1 VKKIY
6 TFFFSILFF
15 SLQAQISQVK
25 DINPGA
31 ANNST
36 PTNLFDFN
44 GTLLF
49 RATDGLNG
57 IELWKSDGTTNGTVL
72 VKNIEA
78 TSSNSNP
85 SNFTLF
91 KGKTYFTAST
101 GTSITGLE
109 LYVTDGTDAGTT
121 LVKDIRV
128 GTGNSNPQNLTV
140 LNTNTLLFAATDG
153 VQGVE
158 LWKTDGT
165 EAGTVNVIDYTGA
178 TGSISA
184 IVSIKGM
191 AYISQIVSAT
201 GRELYKSDGTTAG
214 SSLVKD
220 INPGTGT
227 GMNTEIFVASNN
239 TLYFA
244 GNGGTTG
251 TELWKSDGTEA
262 GTVLVKEINPG
273 TANGNPRRFVELKG
287 LIYFNA
293 AGPEGVELWR
303 TNGTEAGTTLVT
315 DLNPGIG
322 NSNPDQLEVINGNLY
337 FWAQEDGTLYN
348 FFKYDGTTLTRLK
361 EFKAASNTVST
372 NYILNKGLIYF
383 AADGDGDAQR
393 ELWIT
398 DGTPAGTVSVI
409 SKLPT
414 GINPKGVNNLTLS
427 NKIIYFTASDLDG
440 VELFKM
446 NPDILANTD
455 RLAIESIV
463 AYPNPVIE
471 ELILNGSFGT
481 KANYT
486 INDVNGRI
494 VSHGVLVNNKIG
506 TSNLLPGI
514 HVVKIHDGEKQFATK
529 FVKL

>member
-1 VKKIY
+1 MKKIY

-25 DINPGA
+25 DINPGS

-49 RATDGLNG
+49 RATDGTNG
-57 IELWKSDGTTNGTVL
+57 VELWKSDGTTNGTVL

-101 GTSITGLE
+101 GTSVTGSE
-109 LYVTDGTDAGTT
+109 LYVTDGTEAGT
-121 LVKDIRV
+121 LLLKDIRP
-128 GTGNSNPQNLTV
+128 GTSSGNPQNITV
-140 LNTNTLLFAATDG
+140 LNTNTMLFAANDG

-165 EAGTVNVIDYTGA
+165 EAGTINVIDYPGT
-178 TGSISA
+178 TGSIST
-184 IVSIKGM
+184 IVTMNGI

-214 SSLVKD
+214 SALVKD
-220 INPGTGT
+220 INPGTGV
-227 GMNTEIFVASNN
+227 GINTEIFVASNN

-244 GNGGTTG
+244 GNSGTTG
-251 TELWKSDGTEA
+251 TELWKSDGTEV
-262 GTVLVKEINPG
+262 GTLLVKEINPG

-287 LIYFNA
+287 FIYFNA

-303 TNGTEAGTTLVT
+303 TNGTEAGTTLVA
-315 DLNPGIG
+315 DLNVGVG
-322 NSNPDQLEVINGNLY
+322 NSNPDQLEVVNGNLY

-372 NYILNKGLIYF
+372 SYILNKGLIYF

-398 DGTPAGTVSVI
+398 DGTPAGTVSVA

-446 NPDILANTD
+446 NPDILANTNGI
-455 RLAIESIV
+455 AIENIT
-463 AYPNPVIE
+463 AYPNPVDE
-471 ELILNGSFGT
+471 ELILNGSFST
-481 KANYT
+481 KASYT
-486 INDVNGRI
+486 IHDINGKI
-494 VSHGVLVNNKIG
+494 VRHGVLVNNKIV
-506 TSNLLPGI
+506 TNNLFSGI
-514 HVVKIHDGEKQFATK
+514 HVLKINDGEKQFVTK

>member
-1 VKKIY
+1 MVKIY
-6 TFFFSILFF
+6 TFLFSILFLT
-15 SLQAQISQVK
+15 LQAQISQVK

-31 ANNST
+31 ANSSN

-44 GTLLF
+44 GSLLF
-49 RATDGLNG
+49 RATDGATG
-57 IELWKSDGTTNGTVL
+57 IELWKSDGTANGTVL

-85 SNFTLF
+85 ANFTLF

-101 GTSITGLE
+101 GTTVTGSE
-109 LYVTDGTDAGTT
+109 LYVTDGTEAGTT
-121 LVKDIRV
+121 LLKDIRP
-128 GTGNSNPQNLTV
+128 GTASGNPQNLTV
-140 LNTNTLLFAATDG
+140 LNGSTLLFAANDG

-165 EAGTVNVIDYTGA
+165 EAGTINVVDYPGTA
-178 TGSISA
+178 GSISA
-184 IVSIKGM
+184 IVAMKGI
-191 AYISQIVSAT
+191 AYLSQIVTST
-201 GRELYKSDGTTAG
+201 GRELYKSDGTLAG
-214 SSLVKD
+214 SSIVKD
-220 INPGTGT
+220 INAGTGI
-227 GMNTEIFVASNN
+227 GINTEIFVASNN

-251 TELWKSDGTEA
+251 TELWKSDGTET

-287 LIYFNA
+287 FIYFNA
-293 AGPEGVELWR
+293 AGPEGIELWR

-315 DLNPGIG
+315 DLNPGVG
-322 NSNPDQLEVINGNLY
+322 NSNPDQLEVVNGNLY

-348 FFKYDGTTLTRLK
+348 FYKYDGTTLTRLK
-361 EFKAASNTVST
+361 EFKAAASTVT
-372 NYILNKGLIYF
+372 TTYILNKGLIYF

-398 DGTPAGTVSVI
+398 DGTPAGTVSVA

-427 NKIIYFTASDLDG
+427 NKNIFFTASDQDG
-440 VELFKM
+440 IELFKI
-446 NPDILANTD
+446 NPDILANTEKFEV
-455 RLAIESIV
+455 ESVIS
-463 AYPNPVIE
+463 YPNPVSDVLFLEGVFNSKAIYT
-471 ELILNGSFGT
+471 IHDLNGR
-481 KANYT
+481 KVANGLLK
-486 INDVNGRI
+486 D
-494 VSHGVLVNNKIG
+494 NKIA
-506 TSNLLPGI
+506 TNNLLPGI
-514 HVVKIHDGEKQFATK
+514 HVLKIQDGEKQFATK